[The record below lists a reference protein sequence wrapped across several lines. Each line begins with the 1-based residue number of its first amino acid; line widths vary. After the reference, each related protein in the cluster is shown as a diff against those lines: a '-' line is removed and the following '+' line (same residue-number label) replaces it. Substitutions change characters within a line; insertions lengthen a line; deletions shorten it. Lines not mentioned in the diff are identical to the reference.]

1 MINEFTSNSEFK
13 RVVEEQQIKG
23 NRLKHFLKRKGII
36 LLNNKAKDL
45 AQASYTLFLGS
56 EDLTELQELMQVE
69 SNYQKSTMIVLTPT
83 DELDEEEETN
93 IVDTLLDEV
102 NRYKTI
108 AQGKYVIDNVNR
120 EDDNNLHITFTYKK
134 KVSGKM
140 KFISTKKKT
149 VNVHVESISESKDV
163 KIDIRQTDS
172 GDSKEFI
179 SFLESLKGKPTEENE
194 DIFNI
199 KHITL
204 DNLGK
209 NNKIEFF
216 DLVSK
221 KTLDEWKLVNI
232 TGISVKK
239 NTDSEENLEVTA
251 DEAETSDDTKTTL
264 VGITSAV
271 LKGNGLRTNEF
282 VQTCINEGFIITAM
296 KFKYNHKAESKSI
309 VVEINFS
316 NSDIRI
322 DIDKTYLEEDGK
334 EYITPLSFSEQD
346 ETIKLF
352 QNIAYVVY
360 NELLEKQREEAL
372 AVMI

>member
-45 AQASYTLFLGS
+45 AQASYTIFLGS

-69 SNYQKSTMIVLTPT
+69 SNYQKSTMLVLTPV
-83 DELDEEEETN
+83 DEVDEEEETN

-108 AQGKYVIDNVNR
+108 AQGKYVIDSVNR
-120 EDDNNLHITFTYKK
+120 KDDNNLHITFTYEK

-179 SFLESLKGKPTEENE
+179 SFLESLKGKSTEENE

-204 DNLGK
+204 DNLEK

-221 KTLDEWKLVNI
+221 KTLDEWRLVNI

-239 NTDSEENLEVTA
+239 NTDSEENLEVVA
-251 DEAETSDDTKTTL
+251 DETEMSDDTKTTL

-296 KFKYNHKAESKSI
+296 KFKYNHKSESKSI

-322 DIDKTYLEEDGK
+322 DIDKTYLEEEGR

-352 QNIAYVVY
+352 QNIAYIVY

-372 AVMI
+372 AVII

>member
-56 EDLTELQELMQVE
+56 EDLTELQELMQVD
-69 SNYQKSTMIVLTPT
+69 SNYQKSTMLVLTPT
-83 DELDEEEETN
+83 EEDEGEGETN

-120 EDDNNLHITFTYKK
+120 EDDNNLHITFIYEK

-149 VNVHVESISESKDV
+149 VTVHVEAISDCKDV
-163 KIDIRQTDS
+163 KIDIRQNDS

-179 SFLESLKGKPTEENE
+179 SFLESLQGKSSEENE
-194 DIFNI
+194 DVFNI

-221 KTLDEWKLVNI
+221 KTLDEWRLVNI

-239 NTDSEENLEVTA
+239 NADSEENLEVSS
-251 DEAETSDDTKTTL
+251 DEMETSDDTKTTL

-296 KFKYNHKAESKSI
+296 KFKYNHKIESKSI

-334 EYITPLSFSEQD
+334 ELITPLSFSEQD

-352 QNIAYVVY
+352 QNIAYIVY
-360 NELLEKQREEAL
+360 NELLEKQKEEAI
-372 AVMI
+372 AIK

>member
-45 AQASYTLFLGS
+45 AQASYTIFLGS
-56 EDLTELQELMQVE
+56 EDLSELQELMQVE
-69 SNYQKSTMIVLTPT
+69 SNYQKSTMLVLTPV
-83 DELDEEEETN
+83 DEVDEEEETN

-108 AQGKYVIDNVNR
+108 AQGKYVIDSVNR
-120 EDDNNLHITFTYKK
+120 KDDNNLHITFTYEK

-179 SFLESLKGKPTEENE
+179 SFLESLKGKSTEENE

-204 DNLGK
+204 DNLEK

-221 KTLDEWKLVNI
+221 KTLDEWRLVNI

-239 NTDSEENLEVTA
+239 NTDSEENLEVVA
-251 DEAETSDDTKTTL
+251 DETEMSDDTKTTL

-296 KFKYNHKAESKSI
+296 KFKYNHKSESKSI

-322 DIDKTYLEEDGK
+322 DIDKTYLEEEGR

-352 QNIAYVVY
+352 QNIAYIVY

-372 AVMI
+372 AVII

>member
-45 AQASYTLFLGS
+45 AQASYTIFLGS

-69 SNYQKSTMIVLTPT
+69 SNYQKSTMLVLTPV
-83 DELDEEEETN
+83 DEVDEEEETN

-108 AQGKYVIDNVNR
+108 AQGKYVIDSVNR
-120 EDDNNLHITFTYKK
+120 KDDNNLHITFTYEK

-179 SFLESLKGKPTEENE
+179 SFLES
-194 DIFNI
+194 
-199 KHITL
+199 
-204 DNLGK
+204 
-209 NNKIEFF
+209 
-216 DLVSK
+216 
-221 KTLDEWKLVNI
+221 
-232 TGISVKK
+232 
-239 NTDSEENLEVTA
+239 
-251 DEAETSDDTKTTL
+251 
-264 VGITSAV
+264 
-271 LKGNGLRTNEF
+271 F
-282 VQTCINEGFIITAM
+282 V
-296 KFKYNHKAESKSI
+296 
-309 VVEINFS
+309 
-316 NSDIRI
+316 
-322 DIDKTYLEEDGK
+322 
-334 EYITPLSFSEQD
+334 
-346 ETIKLF
+346 
-352 QNIAYVVY
+352 
-360 NELLEKQREEAL
+360 
-372 AVMI
+372 

>member
-23 NRLKHFLKRKGII
+23 TRLKHFFKRKGIL
-36 LLNNKAKDL
+36 LLNNKSRDL

-56 EDLTELQELMQVE
+56 EDLTELQELIQTE
-69 SNYQKSTMIVLTPT
+69 NNYQKSTMVVLTPT
-83 DELDEEEETN
+83 QNEEGETN
-93 IVDTLLDEV
+93 IVDTLLDEI
-102 NRYKTI
+102 NRYQTI
-108 AQGKYVIDNVNR
+108 SQGKYSIDNINKVD
-120 EDDNNLHITFTYKK
+120 EDNLHITFTYEKK
-134 KVSGKM
+134 ISGKI

-149 VNVHVESISESKDV
+149 INVHVENVNNSNEV
-163 KIDIRQTDS
+163 KIDIRQIDS

-179 SFLESLKGKPTEENE
+179 SFLETLKEKSTEEDD

-204 DNLGK
+204 DSLER

-216 DLVSK
+216 DLISK
-221 KTLDEWKLVNI
+221 KTLQDWRLVNV

-239 NTDSEENLEVTA
+239 NSDSEEDLEA
-251 DEAETSDDTKTTL
+251 SDEKGMTTL

-282 VQTCINEGFIITAM
+282 VQTCISEGFIITAM
-296 KFKYNHKAESKSI
+296 KFKYNHKVESKSI

-322 DIDKTYLEEDGK
+322 DIDKTYLEEEGR
-334 EYITPLSFSEQD
+334 EYLNPLSFNEQD
-346 ETIKLF
+346 ETI
-352 QNIAYVVY
+352 
-360 NELLEKQREEAL
+360 
-372 AVMI
+372 